1 MGSCECLPAASYW
14 LMGVARPASTELTR
28 TVTRASLIP
37 VVRRFFRR
45 PADDEQSS
53 NDTEYAF
60 RRSKSIIRRIL
71 DTIRNNSALASVAV
85 LVLSVMYV
93 FQAEVALR
101 VARTVSK
108 RLKRLIARIEIGDE
122 AIVDKDMDM
131 FNGWRWRVL
140 MWKS

>member
-1 MGSCECLPAASYW
+1 
-14 LMGVARPASTELTR
+14 
-28 TVTRASLIP
+28 
-37 VVRRFFRR
+37 VVSRFFRR

-60 RRSKSIIRRIL
+60 QRSKSLIRRIL
-71 DTIRNNSALASVAV
+71 DNIRNNSALASMAV

-93 FQAEVALR
+93 FQAEVSLR
-101 VARTVSK
+101 VARTVSR

-122 AIVDKDMDM
+122 LIVDKDMDL
-131 FNGWRWRVL
+131 FGGWRWRVL